1 MSEEAGTL
9 TFAPGARVLSV
20 PVGTTLLRAAQ
31 QAGQEI
37 VATCGAR
44 GRCRSCR
51 VQIRTG
57 ATPPAT
63 LADRVHLGDDEGKE
77 RYRLACQTE
86 AWDNLSVL
94 VAPIFEEAAFQNLA
108 QR

>member
-1 MSEEAGTL
+1 LSEEPVL
-9 TFAPGARVLSV
+9 VTFAPGTRRASV
-20 PVGTTLLRAAQ
+20 TRGTTLLQAAQ

-51 VQIRTG
+51 VQILAG
-57 ATPPAT
+57 PVPPAT
-63 LADRVHLGDDEGKE
+63 LADRVQLGDDEVRE

-86 AWDNLSVL
+86 AWDDLSVL
-94 VAPIFEEAAFQNLA
+94 VTPIF
-108 QR
+108 